1 MGAERPGSI
10 EALVFDMDGLLFD
23 SERVVQRT
31 WNMAGEELGA
41 GQVGE
46 QIYHTLGMN
55 LKSRTEFF
63 HRVFGPD
70 FPMEEFAER
79 TRRYYRQIEET
90 EGVPLKTGVRE
101 LLSYGKENGYRM
113 AVATSSRR
121 EHSTYMLKRGGIYSF
136 FDGFMFG
143 DMVENA
149 KPDPEIYRKACSLL
163 DTAPERSMALEDSPN
178 GIRSA
183 SAAGMAAVMVPDLV
197 QPDEELKRLAFRV
210 CQDLTE
216 VIGIREGLK
225 PQAKA

>member
-1 MGAERPGSI
+1 MGAGRPGKT

-46 QIYHTLGMN
+46 QIVHTLGMN

-63 HRVFGPD
+63 RRVYGPD
-70 FPMEEFAER
+70 FPMDIFSEK
-79 TRRYYRQIEET
+79 TRKYYRQIEEA
-90 EGVPLKTGVRE
+90 EGVPLKPGVRE
-101 LLSYGKENGYRM
+101 ILRYGKQNGYKM

-121 EHSTYMLKRGGIYSF
+121 EHSTYMLKKGGIYTF
-136 FDGFMFG
+136 FDEFMFG

-149 KPDPEIYRKACSLL
+149 KPDPEIYLKACRMLG
-163 DTAPERSMALEDSPN
+163 TAPERSMALEDSPN

-183 SAAGMAAVMVPDLV
+183 TAAGMRAVMVPDLV
-197 QPDEELKRLAFRV
+197 QPDGELEKIAFRI
-210 CQDLTE
+210 CKDLRE
-216 VIGIREGLK
+216 VIEILEEQRAC
-225 PQAKA
+225 P